1 MGERKAGSGIKRMR
15 VPLPRGERELIVLVP
30 QVVLKLIRND
40 RGRIFYPI
48 FFRCAGSQVDLLA
61 AFTAKVSKLVG
72 FHPFHRFFAVWAVNY
87 IRLFA
92 MFLHDAAWLAPD
104 NAGVAAQPADEDDP
118 GLCHSQ

>member
-48 FFRCAGSQVDLLA
+48 FFRRPGSQVD
-61 AFTAKVSKLVG
+61 
-72 FHPFHRFFAVWAVNY
+72 
-87 IRLFA
+87 
-92 MFLHDAAWLAPD
+92 
-104 NAGVAAQPADEDDP
+104 
-118 GLCHSQ
+118 